1 MKSGKIAGVIVA
13 VGLAAAAT
21 GIVVV
26 AAIARWQERQD
37 QDSTLVTRIRD
48 IQDVLSDCD
57 RKLRAIERHMVPEF
71 PGQAVISTQ
80 ASSNGS

>member
-1 MKSGKIAGVIVA
+1 LKSGKKAGVIVA

-26 AAIARWQERQD
+26 AAIARWHENNSQGRA
-37 QDSTLVTRIRD
+37 LATRLRD

-57 RKLRAIERHMVPEF
+57 TKLREIERHLVPAE
-71 PGQAVISTQ
+71 P
-80 ASSNGS
+80 SSLAAQT